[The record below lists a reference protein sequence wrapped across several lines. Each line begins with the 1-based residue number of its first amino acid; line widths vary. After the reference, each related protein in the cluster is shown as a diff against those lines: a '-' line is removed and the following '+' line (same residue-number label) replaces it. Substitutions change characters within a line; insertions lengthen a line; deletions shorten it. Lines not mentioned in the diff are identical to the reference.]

1 MDSGTAAR
9 FGKLKV
15 KGWLGRDAVDGDAR
29 QHRFFFFFGPCFS
42 SFLQI
47 FFFSLRAASPCVHLG

>member
-29 QHRFFFFFGPCFS
+29 QHRFFFFFCPCFS

-47 FFFSLRAASPCVHLG
+47 FFFSFL